1 MPEDTEE
8 IEIEEFSTEIWPFF
22 TFAFRLTLDNRA
34 NAIVP
39 APLKSNRARINV
51 SGTKF
56 ETFFATL
63 EKYPGKVNNKSLNY
77 VNF

>member
-1 MPEDTEE
+1 MVSLTE
-8 IEIEEFSTEIWPFF
+8 TEHKLNNY
-22 TFAFRLTLDNRA
+22 FRLTLDNRA
-34 NAIVP
+34 NVIVP

-63 EKYPGKVNNKSLNY
+63 EKYPGKKSI
-77 VNF
+77 